1 VDHTTAS
8 NASHQLVHE
17 PTGHEGHHVTPMRT
31 LVVVLIALMILT
43 GLTVGASRIDLGE
56 TINLLLALL
65 IASVKAALV
74 IAVFMHLLYE
84 KPILSII
91 LFFCLATG
99 ALFLSLTMTEL
110 ANRHAIDPK
119 RAEILAQPEMVMQAK
134 LNDPAVKEGQQLFEQ
149 TCASCHGP
157 MGGGLPGLGKDMTQS
172 EFIATTPDDEL
183 LMFIKQGRTAND
195 PDNTT
200 GVAMPPRGGN
210 PTLRD
215 PELKKII
222 AFMRVIRPYRGEQG
236 DRNGSH

>member
-1 VDHTTAS
+1 MNHAHAS
-8 NASHQLVHE
+8 NAAHQGGREHQ
-17 PTGHEGHHVTPMRT
+17 GRHEGHHVTSKRT
-31 LVVVLIALMILT
+31 LIGVLVALMILT
-43 GLTVGASRIDLGE
+43 VLTVAASRIDLGE
-56 TINLLLALL
+56 TMNLALALL
-65 IASVKAALV
+65 IASVKASLV

-91 LFFCLATG
+91 LFFCLSTG
-99 ALFLSLTMTEL
+99 ALFLSLTMADL
-110 ANRHAIDPK
+110 GARDAVDPQ
-119 RAEILAQPEMVMQAK
+119 RADFLSQPEMVMQAK
-134 LNDPAVKEGQQLFEQ
+134 LNDPEVQEGQRLFEA

-172 EFIATTPDDEL
+172 DFIATTPDDEL

-215 PELKKII
+215 PQLKKII
-222 AFMRVIRPYRGEQG
+222 AFMRVIRPYRGDSESG
-236 DRNGSH
+236 DSH